1 MFVEGGI
8 FMQCIKVEGKL
19 NNYEEE
25 LNRIIKEK
33 RKKNMYLKEAYLEN
47 NVIVLVFSINENAIC
62 KKRTVAVQGKIKNY
76 KDKYDFIRTQ
86 TTSRRSFGD
95 HMYITWSVVGC
106 LEFDGKYLLFITRKR
121 RGYHR
126 KKR

>member
-1 MFVEGGI
+1 
-8 FMQCIKVEGKL
+8 MQCVKIEGKL
-19 NNYEEE
+19 NNYEVE

-33 RKKNMYLKEAYLEN
+33 RKKNMCLKDAYLEN
-47 NVIVLVFSINENAIC
+47 NTIILEFSVNENPIC
-62 KKRTVAVQGKIKNY
+62 KKRAIAVQGKIKNY

-86 TTSRRSFGD
+86 TTQRRSLRN
-95 HMYITWSVVGC
+95 HMYITWAVINC
-106 LEFDGKYLLFITRKR
+106 LEFDGKYILFISRKR